1 MSQPSAEDWIRRRA
15 AVTSQANEPTADV
28 TQRVM
33 TTVGRYSVNLTEID
47 KTPLFVGAGL
57 LTLAAS
63 IMLILLPSLTLITE
77 PWISFWLI

>member
-1 MSQPSAEDWIRRRA
+1 MTQPSAEDWIRRRA
-15 AVTSQANEPTADV
+15 AVTSQANEPAVDV

-33 TTVGRYSVNLTEID
+33 TTVGRYRVSLPEVD

-57 LTLAAS
+57 LALAAS

>member
-1 MSQPSAEDWIRRRA
+1 MSQSAEDWIRQRA
-15 AVTSQANEPTADV
+15 AAASQVHPTPVDV
-28 TQRVM
+28 TERVM
-33 TTVGRYSVNLTEID
+33 TTVGRYGLNLPEVD

-57 LTLAAS
+57 LALAAS

>member
-1 MSQPSAEDWIRRRA
+1 MTQPSAEDWIRQRA
-15 AVTSQANEPTADV
+15 AAASQVNEPAVDV

-33 TTVGRYSVNLTEID
+33 TTVGRYSANLPEVD

-57 LTLAAS
+57 LALAAS